1 MRSAGL
7 IASKCGH
14 HLAGPNSG
22 RRMGHEPVGVLAPAM
37 VDVLRT
43 GPATARSGERTITRG
58 GPGPDS
64 PGLAE
69 PPPHG

>member
-37 VDVLRT
+37 VDVLED
-43 GPATARSGERTITRG
+43 RSCHCPVG
-58 GPGPDS
+58 
-64 PGLAE
+64 
-69 PPPHG
+69 